1 MAADAE
7 RLARFRRRASRGLG
21 AEADARLLTS
31 LPNILYLTG
40 FRGSSG
46 ALVVTRREA
55 ILFTD
60 GRYRQQAR
68 EDVHGA
74 RVRIIAADP
83 VAAAARWLRARRASR
98 VSYEPQAMTAAQLD
112 EVRGVLGARVE
123 LRPGKNSVE
132 TLRAVKEAEEI
143 ARIRAGVELTA
154 RVFEEVLP
162 YVRPGVR
169 ELDLAAEIEYRMK
182 QHGARGPAFETIV
195 ASGRRSALPHGRA
208 TRKRLAQNELVVF
221 DLGAIMGD
229 YHSDMTRTVYLG
241 SPPARVKKLYNAVR
255 EAQASACAAV
265 RVGVPAARVD
275 AAARRCLARHGL
287 GRYFVHG
294 TGHGLGLEIHE
305 APRVGP
311 KSAARLEAGNVI
323 TLEPGV
329 YLPGWGGIRIED
341 VAVVRPRGAECLT
354 PLSTELISL

>member
-1 MAADAE
+1 MTADAE
-7 RLARFRRRASRGLG
+7 RLARFRRRMR
-21 AEADARLLTS
+21 AEADACLLTS

-46 ALVVTRREA
+46 ALVVTGREA
-55 ILFTD
+55 VLFTD

-68 EDVHGA
+68 EEVRGA
-74 RVRIIAADP
+74 RVRITAADP
-83 VAAAARWLRARRASR
+83 VAAAARWLRARRAAR
-98 VSYEPQAMTAAQLD
+98 VTYEPQAMTAAQFD
-112 EVRGVLGARVE
+112 EVRRILGARAE
-123 LRPGKNSVE
+123 LRPGKNGVE
-132 TLRAVKEAEEI
+132 ALRAVKEAEEI
-143 ARIRAGVELTA
+143 ASIRAGVELTA

-208 TRKRLAQNELVVF
+208 TRKRLAKNELVVF
-221 DLGAIMGD
+221 DLGAIVGD

-241 SPPARVKKLYNAVR
+241 TPPARVKKLYNAVR

-265 RVGVPAARVD
+265 RAGVPAARVD

-311 KSAARLEAGNVI
+311 KATGRLEAGNVI

-329 YLPGWGGIRIED
+329 YLPGWGGIRLED
-341 VAVVRPRGAECLT
+341 VAVVRPRGAERLT